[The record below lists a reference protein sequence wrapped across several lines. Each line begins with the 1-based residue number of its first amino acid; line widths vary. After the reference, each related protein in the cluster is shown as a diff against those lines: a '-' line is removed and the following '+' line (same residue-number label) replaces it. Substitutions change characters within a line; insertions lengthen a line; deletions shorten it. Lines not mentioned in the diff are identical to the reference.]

1 MLISQA
7 FDELV
12 VLRNLDTDPDRR
24 SIWGECSLV
33 VWITLSTSP
42 ALGFE
47 ASASAVERSSA
58 ERETVV
64 TPRTIGRAKKVRS
77 QIGRK

>member
-1 MLISQA
+1 
-7 FDELV
+7 
-12 VLRNLDTDPDRR
+12 
-24 SIWGECSLV
+24 LV